1 MKVKSDAA
9 ESVKDL
15 LCSRNLIR
23 HSSGL
28 HFVWRGN
35 PSLSTT
41 SRQVFKPWAEPQPS
55 RCCHCC
61 FHLWS
66 SGPGTTSPNRKGQV
80 LYVWT
85 WMERT
90 HRKQHLVTVMKGTE
104 GGVTDP
110 SVAQRQLVP
119 QTRTG
124 TGSDHLWSLRGMDSA
139 LTAEQCSVQDRREYH
154 RWCGARIMPQRS

>member
-66 SGPGTTSPNRKGQV
+66 QWPGYHKPRQEGPGAVCVKMNGEDPQEAAPCHCYEGNWGRCDWFFCSTKTAGPPDQNRDRLRSPVVPERDGLCSHCRVVLSSGQ
-80 LYVWT
+80 
-85 WMERT
+85 M
-90 HRKQHLVTVMKGTE
+90 GI
-104 GGVTDP
+104 
-110 SVAQRQLVP
+110 S
-119 QTRTG
+119 
-124 TGSDHLWSLRGMDSA
+124 
-139 LTAEQCSVQDRREYH
+139 
-154 RWCGARIMPQRS
+154 